1 MFLKIFSQEIK
12 KTYKTMLLLLGLQLG
27 VATLFGLYLFILGKA
42 ADPANENVNLRI
54 LVGLGNV
61 GAYTAPLGIAV
72 FLIIDFIFILYRFF
86 KAVSTDEVYFTF
98 SIPAK
103 PSEQYFARLLVIYLW
118 SFIAL
123 ASTVLSAV
131 IFVAFSV
138 GSIFDLRDAV
148 QGIFEVVRSIF
159 SDQDSAYIAVMIIV
173 EMVLSCVF
181 IVAEYSSSVLI
192 ANRLAKRYKGAATV
206 ISVVIINYVLQA
218 VLSTVF
224 TLGSVFVANTNVGAE
239 ALRRAEILLTV
250 IVVLTAALTAAF
262 IFVGYKIMQKMNV
275 Q

>member
-86 KAVSTDEVYFTF
+86 KAVSTDEAYFTF